1 MRKWP
6 RRQSA
11 PNFHWG
17 SEGQLPL
24 EGSRIVVCNW
34 RDSTH
39 PRAGGAE
46 LYTEQVARRL
56 AAMGARVTYLT
67 SRSPGARR
75 REPAPWG
82 EIVRLGGTLGTYP
95 LVLAWLALHR
105 NSIDGILDSQ
115 NGIPYFAP
123 LAVGD
128 RVPVVMLVHHVHQ
141 DQFDL
146 YFPRPLNVLGR
157 VLEKR
162 GSQLVYGGRP
172 ICAVSPSTR
181 AAVRRRLKLK
191 GPIFLAPN
199 GHEESRLVD
208 AGERSEEPTIVSVGR
223 LVPHK
228 RVHLL
233 VEAMP
238 EILRHH
244 PGARL
249 EVVGDGEARPDL
261 EARVATLEIGHA
273 VTFHG
278 RLDDHRRDALV
289 ARAWLTVNP
298 SAGEGWGLSVI
309 EAAAMG
315 VPAVAFRVPGLED
328 SIRAGETGWLIEAD
342 ESLAEAVSGALSALQ
357 EPEAAELWAKRC
369 RHWASLFTWEAAAER
384 ISSVMISEAE
394 RIERRYDERRN
405 YSDTATIVALPPE
418 VARAAALRRL
428 RDTDQVRVDEAAQ
441 RVELLLVGA
450 DEVDTTGALNR
461 IGINPRDTYWSRV
474 ARYRDLLGWQSKWDY
489 LRQAG
494 HAGAEDHETDPAEML
509 LLDMVGVDEA
519 ASTTA
524 DRSPGDS

>member
-1 MRKWP
+1 M
-6 RRQSA
+6 
-11 PNFHWG
+11 
-17 SEGQLPL
+17 PL

-34 RDSTH
+34 RDSSH

-46 LYTEQVARRL
+46 LYTEQVARCL

-67 SRSPGARR
+67 SRSPGTRR

-82 EIVRLGGTLGTYP
+82 EIIRLGGTLGTYP
-95 LVLAWLALHR
+95 LVLAWLAWHR

-128 RVPVVMLVHHVHQ
+128 RVPVVMLMHHVHQ

-181 AAVRRRLKLK
+181 TAIRRRLRLK

-199 GHEESRLVD
+199 GLSSSLA
-208 AGERSEEPTIVSVGR
+208 AGPVPRSDQPTIVSVGR

-238 EILRHH
+238 QILRHH
-244 PGARL
+244 PAARL
-249 EVVGDGEARPDL
+249 EIVGDGEARAEL
-261 EARVATLEIGHA
+261 EARVSALDLDRS

-278 RLDDHRRDALV
+278 RVDDHRRDAIV
-289 ARAWLTVNP
+289 SRAWLTVNP

-309 EAAAMG
+309 EAAAAG
-315 VPAVAFRVPGLED
+315 VPALAYRVPGLED
-328 SIRAGETGWLIEAD
+328 SIRAGETGWLIEPGED
-342 ESLAEAVSGALSALQ
+342 LAEAVTAAVTAVQ
-357 EPEAAELWAKRC
+357 EPETAELWARRC
-369 RHWASLFTWEAAAER
+369 RQWASMFTWEAAAER

-394 RIERRYDERRN
+394 RIERRYDERRG

-428 RDTDQVRVDEAAQ
+428 RETDQVRVDESAQ
-441 RVELLLVGA
+441 RVELLLAGA
-450 DEVDTTGALNR
+450 DEVDTTGALTR

-474 ARYRDLLGWQSKWDY
+474 ARYRDLLGWQSKWEY
-489 LRQAG
+489 LRRLG
-494 HAGAEDHETDPAEML
+494 ESPGDDTGADPTDLL
-509 LLDMVGVDEA
+509 LLDIVGVDEGASA
-519 ASTTA
+519 AG
-524 DRSPGDS
+524 DRSSGDS